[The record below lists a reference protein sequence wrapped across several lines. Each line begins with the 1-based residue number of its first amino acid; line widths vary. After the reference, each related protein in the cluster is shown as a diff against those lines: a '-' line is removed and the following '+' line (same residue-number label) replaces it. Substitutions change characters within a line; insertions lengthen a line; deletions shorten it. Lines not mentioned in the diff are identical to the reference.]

1 MKRGKS
7 GRNCPGHWI
16 GAPIIARWPPRRI
29 FQHSNI
35 TRQWAIIEEAA
46 NDPFL
51 GSCSKSRAIY
61 SHLAVLFMFL
71 PKANTCFFS
80 ATGGAVV
87 HVARLLGGQRHF
99 NYRRESDKRSF
110 SITVSQSEPI
120 SKVIILR
127 ARVINCFG
135 SRWYFQIYGKSSPVL
150 SLSLS
155 SQISFFGLWMKF

>member
-1 MKRGKS
+1 M
-7 GRNCPGHWI
+7 NW
-16 GAPIIARWPPRRI
+16 ALNPIIARCWQGVAY
-29 FQHSNI
+29 FNTLNI
-35 TRQWAIIEEAA
+35 TQQWPIIEEAA

-51 GSCSKSRAIY
+51 GSCSKSLAIY

-87 HVARLLGGQRHF
+87 HVARLLLGGQRHF

-135 SRWYFQIYGKSSPVL
+135 SRWYFQIYEKSSPVL